1 MFFKHLESIVM
12 NMREEPKECDRDM
25 NFKLQVPK
33 KVNASFP
40 FKKACNHKRRKK
52 IFETPLGHVA

>member
-12 NMREEPKECDRDM
+12 STREKLKEYTRDM

-33 KVNASFP
+33 NLNITFA
-40 FKKACNHKRRKK
+40 FK
-52 IFETPLGHVA
+52 